1 MVKGEHGEFNSER
14 IWNILFEK
22 CLELGMDYRQEIRR
36 ANIFTLE
43 NILMTHG
50 QLLEEQVWKEMLKTS
65 LLQMLRNS
73 LEMYV
78 SQKTNPHAQHKNPS
92 IDAGLPTPS
101 FSSGW
106 NDPNKKKNT

>member
-1 MVKGEHGEFNSER
+1 
-14 IWNILFEK
+14 
-22 CLELGMDYRQEIRR
+22 
-36 ANIFTLE
+36 
-43 NILMTHG
+43 
-50 QLLEEQVWKEMLKTS
+50 MLKTS

-92 IDAGLPTPS
+92 LDAGLPTPS

-106 NDPNKKKNT
+106 NDPNKKKNTQ